1 MTQISVT
8 YIQQGAGKFELE
20 LQSVK
25 IQNWEMIKNQIFE
38 ILKNEKYKILR
49 TEIIKKN
56 EDER

>member
-1 MTQISVT
+1 
-8 YIQQGAGKFELE
+8 
-20 LQSVK
+20 
-25 IQNWEMIKNQIFE
+25 MIKNQIFE